1 MQLRCA
7 LGWELGSMI
16 PQMSYAMN
24 ICTRKKNTHT
34 HALFSNLPEL
44 FAGSYHQ
51 LELDRITNYMRV
63 QEIVPAYTT
72 LQ

>member
-24 ICTRKKNTHT
+24 ICKQRKKPHT
-34 HALFSNLPEL
+34 LFSNLPEL